1 MGIVLEQYTASLYK
15 ERLIYDMETLYF
27 IWCNESDDEQVVYIA
42 EEYKEQYYE
51 QFDLMVFLN

>member
-1 MGIVLEQYTASLYK
+1 
-15 ERLIYDMETLYF
+15 METLYF
-27 IWCNESDDEQVVYIA
+27 IWCDESDDEQVVYIA